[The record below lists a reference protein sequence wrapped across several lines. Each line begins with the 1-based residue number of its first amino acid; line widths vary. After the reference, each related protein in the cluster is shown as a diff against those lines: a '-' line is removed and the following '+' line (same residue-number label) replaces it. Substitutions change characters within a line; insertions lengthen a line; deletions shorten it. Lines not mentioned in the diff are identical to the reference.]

1 MRGASPLKK
10 KGQSYA
16 VNSTLGSSRRG
27 GCPPVAGESVHS
39 NAGIHQ
45 VNSEW
50 RGGNCCR
57 PVAAECFWTFS
68 FPFPDP
74 RRNVKGDPKEISQE
88 EHQINATRQTSATR
102 RYFED

>member
-1 MRGASPLKK
+1 MRGVSPQKK

-16 VNSTLGSSRRG
+16 VNSTPGSSCCGR
-27 GCPPVAGESVHS
+27 CPPVAGKSLHS

-50 RGGNCCR
+50 RGGYRCC
-57 PVAAECFWTFS
+57 PVAAECFWTLS

-74 RRNVKGDPKEISQE
+74 RRNVKDDVREISQE
-88 EHQINATRQTSATR
+88 DRRHRHQINATRQTSATR
-102 RYFED
+102 